1 MEEKFLK
8 RYYLIFFS
16 AILGP
21 LTTNSLVP
29 IFEELRINFGLD
41 SIALVSLA
49 ISFYILP
56 FAIFQLFAGTFSDI
70 INKKTVVVFGC
81 IIFIIGLFLTLIA
94 VLTKNFY
101 LFLLAFLIQGIG
113 FSFINP
119 TLLAIISILSPERKK
134 GMIMGIYNS
143 SAGIG
148 VSMGAFLAGIFA
160 NYFLMWELL
169 FFLNPIIAI
178 LALIFIL
185 IALRDCEALVCRTNE
200 INSNNLIDKKSKVTA
215 MFHQLRD
222 NLKLP
227 ITLLGLVGFICFFI
241 VITLVTTLN
250 EQMRTTSAN
259 LSDQEIIY
267 YVSLILT
274 INGLIS
280 IVLSPFIGLLLRKI
294 NPFITLG
301 FGFMLT
307 LIMILMPL
315 ANSMVDF
322 MIISFITYIGSAFIW
337 TSLFKISM
345 EINPEAEGTNS
356 AIVNSLRFLGYSL
369 VGPFYLFFGIPI
381 IYFWVI
387 GFNFLAIFII
397 FVLIKR

>member
-29 IFEELRINFGLD
+29 IFEELRVNFGLD

-70 INKKTVVVFGC
+70 INKKTVVVLGC

-94 VLTKNFY
+94 VIIKSFF
-101 LFLLAFLIQGIG
+101 LFLIAFLIQGIG

-148 VSMGAFLAGIFA
+148 VSMGAFLSGLFA

-200 INSNNLIDKKSKVTA
+200 INSNSLIDKKSKVTA
-215 MFHQLRD
+215 IYRQLRN

-227 ITLLGLVGFICFFI
+227 IILLGLVGFICFFI

-250 EQMRTTSAN
+250 EQMRNSLN
-259 LSDQEIIY
+259 LSDQETIY
-267 YVSLILT
+267 YVSFILT

-280 IVLSPFIGLLLRKI
+280 VVLSPFIGLLLRRVT
-294 NPFITLG
+294 PYITLG
-301 FGFMLT
+301 VGFILT
-307 LIMILMPL
+307 LIMILMPF
-315 ANSMVDF
+315 ASSIVDF
-322 MIISFITYIGSAFIW
+322 MIISFITYVGSAFIW

-356 AIVNSLRFLGYSL
+356 AIVNSLRFMGYSL
-369 VGPFYLFFGIPI
+369 VGPFYLFFGISI

>member
-29 IFEELRINFGLD
+29 IFEELRVNFGLD

-70 INKKTVVVFGC
+70 INKKTVVVLGC

-94 VLTKNFY
+94 VIIKSFF
-101 LFLLAFLIQGIG
+101 LFLIAFLIQGIG

-148 VSMGAFLAGIFA
+148 VSMGAFLSGVFA

-200 INSNNLIDKKSKVTA
+200 INSNSLIDKKSKVTA
-215 MFHQLRD
+215 IYRQLRN

-227 ITLLGLVGFICFFI
+227 IILLGLVGFICFFI

-250 EQMRTTSAN
+250 EQMRNSLN
-259 LSDQEIIY
+259 LSDQETIY
-267 YVSLILT
+267 YVSFILT

-280 IVLSPFIGLLLRKI
+280 VVLSPFIGLLLRRVT
-294 NPFITLG
+294 PYITLG
-301 FGFMLT
+301 VGFMLT
-307 LIMILMPL
+307 LIMILMPF
-315 ANSMVDF
+315 ASSIVDF
-322 MIISFITYIGSAFIW
+322 MIISFITYVGSAFIW

-356 AIVNSLRFLGYSL
+356 AIVNSLRFMGYSL

-387 GFNFLAIFII
+387 RFNFLAIFII
-397 FVLIKR
+397 FVLIKG

>member
-1 MEEKFLK
+1 M
-8 RYYLIFFS
+8 IFFS

-29 IFEELRINFGLD
+29 IFEELRVNFGLD

-70 INKKTVVVFGC
+70 INKKTVVVLGC

-94 VLTKNFY
+94 VIIKSFI
-101 LFLLAFLIQGIG
+101 LFLIAFLIQGIG

-119 TLLAIISILSPERKK
+119 TLLAIISILSPGRKK

-143 SAGIG
+143 SAGVG
-148 VSMGAFLAGIFA
+148 VSLGAFLSGVFA

-200 INSNNLIDKKSKVTA
+200 INPNNLIDKKSKVTA
-215 MFHQLRD
+215 IYHQLRN

-250 EQMRTTSAN
+250 EQMRNSLN
-259 LSDQEIIY
+259 LSDQETIY

-280 IVLSPFIGLLLRKI
+280 VVLSPFIGLLLRRV
-294 NPFITLG
+294 NPYITLG
-301 FGFMLT
+301 VGFMLT
-307 LIMILMPL
+307 LIMILMPFARSL
-315 ANSMVDF
+315 ADF
-322 MIISFITYIGSAFIW
+322 MIISFVTYIGSAFIW

-356 AIVNSLRFLGYSL
+356 AIVNSLRFMGYSL
-369 VGPFYLFFGIPI
+369 VGPFYLFFGITI

-397 FVLIKR
+397 FVIIRR

>member
-29 IFEELRINFGLD
+29 IFEELRVNFGLD

-70 INKKTVVVFGC
+70 INKKTVVVLGC

-94 VLTKNFY
+94 VIIKNFF
-101 LFLLAFLIQGIG
+101 LFLIAFLIQGIG

-148 VSMGAFLAGIFA
+148 VSMGAFLSGVFA

-178 LALIFIL
+178 FALIFIL
-185 IALRDCEALVCRTNE
+185 IALRDCEALVCRTNK
-200 INSNNLIDKKSKVTA
+200 INSNSLIDKKSNLTA
-215 MFHQLRD
+215 IYRQLRN

-250 EQMRTTSAN
+250 EQMRNSLN

-267 YVSLILT
+267 YVAFILT

-280 IVLSPFIGLLLRKI
+280 VVLSPFIGLLLRRV
-294 NPFITLG
+294 NPYIFLGIGFI
-301 FGFMLT
+301 LT
-307 LIMILMPL
+307 LSMILMPF
-315 ANSMVDF
+315 ASSMVDF
-322 MIISFITYIGSAFIW
+322 MIISFVTYIGSAFIW

-356 AIVNSLRFLGYSL
+356 AIINSLRFMGYSL
-369 VGPFYLFFGIPI
+369 VGPFYLFFGVPI

>member
-29 IFEELRINFGLD
+29 IFEELRVNFGLD

-70 INKKTVVVFGC
+70 INKKTVVVLGC

-94 VLTKNFY
+94 VIIKSFF
-101 LFLLAFLIQGIG
+101 LFLIAFLIQGIG

-148 VSMGAFLAGIFA
+148 VSMGAFLSGLFA

-200 INSNNLIDKKSKVTA
+200 INSNSLIDKKSKVTA
-215 MFHQLRD
+215 IYRQLRN

-227 ITLLGLVGFICFFI
+227 IILLGLVGFICFFI

-250 EQMRTTSAN
+250 EQMRNSLN
-259 LSDQEIIY
+259 LSDQETIY
-267 YVSLILT
+267 YVSFILT

-280 IVLSPFIGLLLRKI
+280 VVLSPFIGLLLRRVT
-294 NPFITLG
+294 PYITLG
-301 FGFMLT
+301 VGFMLT
-307 LIMILMPL
+307 LIMILMPF
-315 ANSMVDF
+315 ASSIVDF
-322 MIISFITYIGSAFIW
+322 MIISFVTYIGSAFIW

-356 AIVNSLRFLGYSL
+356 AIVNSLRFMGYSL

-387 GFNFLAIFII
+387 RFNFLAIFII

>member
-29 IFEELRINFGLD
+29 IFEELRVNFGLD

-70 INKKTVVVFGC
+70 INKKTVVVLGC

-94 VLTKNFY
+94 VIIKSFF
-101 LFLLAFLIQGIG
+101 LFLIAFLIQGIG

-148 VSMGAFLAGIFA
+148 VSMGAFLSGVFA

-200 INSNNLIDKKSKVTA
+200 INSNSLIDKKSKVTA
-215 MFHQLRD
+215 IYRQLRN

-227 ITLLGLVGFICFFI
+227 IILLGLVGFICFFI

-250 EQMRTTSAN
+250 EQMRNFLN
-259 LSDQEIIY
+259 LSDQETIY
-267 YVSLILT
+267 YVSFILT

-280 IVLSPFIGLLLRKI
+280 VVLSPFIGLLLRRVT
-294 NPFITLG
+294 PYITLG
-301 FGFMLT
+301 VGFMLT
-307 LIMILMPL
+307 LIMILMPF
-315 ANSMVDF
+315 ASSIVDF
-322 MIISFITYIGSAFIW
+322 MIISFITYVGSAFIW

-356 AIVNSLRFLGYSL
+356 AIVNSLRFMGYSL

>member
-29 IFEELRINFGLD
+29 IFEELRVNFGLD

-70 INKKTVVVFGC
+70 INKKTVIVLGC

-94 VLTKNFY
+94 VIIKSFY
-101 LFLLAFLIQGIG
+101 LFLIAFLIQGIG

-119 TLLAIISILSPERKK
+119 TLLATISILSPERKK

-148 VSMGAFLAGIFA
+148 VSMGAFLSGVFA

-215 MFHQLRD
+215 IYRQLRN

-250 EQMRTTSAN
+250 EQMRNSLN

-267 YVSLILT
+267 YVSFILT

-280 IVLSPFIGLLLRKI
+280 VVLSPFIGLLLRRV
-294 NPFITLG
+294 NPYITLG
-301 FGFMLT
+301 VGFMLT
-307 LIMILMPL
+307 LIMILMPF
-315 ANSMVDF
+315 ASSIIDF
-322 MIISFITYIGSAFIW
+322 MIISFITYVGSALIW